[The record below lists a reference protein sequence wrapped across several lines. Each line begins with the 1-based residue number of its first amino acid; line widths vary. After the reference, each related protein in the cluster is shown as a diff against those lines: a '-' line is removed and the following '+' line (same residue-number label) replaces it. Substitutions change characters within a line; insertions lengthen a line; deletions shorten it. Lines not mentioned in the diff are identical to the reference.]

1 MSVWGTAL
9 LSENSG
15 TALYCSVVMLSPTKA
30 TPDRHNKSEELDE
43 EKLAYILYRNLSPV
57 PESKLIG
64 DRGQRS
70 RCHLLE

>member
-1 MSVWGTAL
+1 
-9 LSENSG
+9 
-15 TALYCSVVMLSPTKA
+15 MLSPTKA

-64 DRGQRS
+64 DCGQRS